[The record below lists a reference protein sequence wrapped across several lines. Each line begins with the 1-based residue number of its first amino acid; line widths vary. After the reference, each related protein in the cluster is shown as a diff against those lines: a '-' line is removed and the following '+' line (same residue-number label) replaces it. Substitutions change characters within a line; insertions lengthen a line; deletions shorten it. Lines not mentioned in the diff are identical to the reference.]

1 MKKDGLAEIAFTIGW
16 ERKYNSMIDIKDELS
31 KNFIDYTYEVNS
43 QRAFPDVRDGLK
55 PSQRACLWEMYT
67 KGYTSDKK
75 HIKSAKISGGVA
87 QAWSPHGTA
96 ATYETFV
103 RMSQPWINA
112 IPEVDWHG
120 SNGNVIIGPEPAS
133 ERYTEARLSKAA
145 EDGLLRG
152 LKKNNVPM
160 KLNYLE
166 EEYWPEVFPAVFPRL
181 IVNGSQGIGS
191 TIAQTWLNYNLQ
203 EVADVICNYIDSGK
217 LDYSHLYPDFPSG
230 GILINKTETLKIP
243 ETGKGKAIIRG
254 KAEIKGK
261 SIFIT
266 ELPYQ
271 VYVEPFIDEVKKLIA
286 DNNLAIEDIFNKSDK
301 NHPIVIEI
309 VCEGD
314 PHYILNYLFNST
326 SLQKSYSANQMAL
339 LGKTPIMF
347 TLKKYI
353 DAYIKH
359 NEECIKREYQ
369 FDKEKAQARKEI
381 VDGLL
386 KALASIDEIIA
397 LIKGSESA
405 SAAKANLMKPPYKFT
420 ERQAS
425 AIVDMK
431 LGKLAHLEAI
441 ELNKENAELDKTL
454 KICDEF
460 LSNENRRLIEVKAR
474 LEDFTKKYSIPRRT
488 RVLDQEVDLKASK
501 TVEAIEDK
509 NCLVLIDEQG
519 KWKRIDIPKTAKRN
533 TVGLKN
539 GKNIITSVISTN
551 LRKNLYLFDDKGKM
565 YIQLVNNIPEEFE
578 SSGYTN
584 IMACFSEGKIPSST
598 SQQYVLFATKQGLV
612 KKVPINEYLNVKR
625 SSGVISI
632 TLNEG
637 DQLIGVMPC
646 HLDDDILL
654 VTKHGGSIVFHS
666 ADLPESSRTAKGVIG
681 IKLGK
686 DDEVCS
692 LTIIHK
698 SEREDGSTA
707 VVINGLYG
715 KRVPLSE
722 LLAQNRGGKG
732 KTLSPKEVEVVGV
745 FIAKEQESL
754 YLVGD
759 KSSLTIKVGDLPL
772 LNKTAL
778 GNKVLKNNNYILKA
792 SLI

>member
-1 MKKDGLAEIAFTIGW
+1 
-16 ERKYNSMIDIKDELS
+16 MIDIKDELS

-133 ERYTEARLSKAA
+133 ERYTEARLSKAS
-145 EDGLLRG
+145 EDGLLQG
-152 LKKNNVPM
+152 LKKKNVPM

-166 EEYWPEVFPAVFPRL
+166 EEYWPEVFPAIFPRL

-191 TIAQTWLNYNLQ
+191 TIAQTWLNYNLK
-203 EVADVICNYIDSGK
+203 EVSDVICNYIDTGK

-271 VYVEPFIDEVKKLIA
+271 VYVEPFIDEVKKLIVE
-286 DNNLAIEDIFNKSDK
+286 DNLAIDDIFNKSDK
-301 NHPIVIEI
+301 THPIVIEI
-309 VCEGD
+309 VCDSD
-314 PHYILNYLFNST
+314 PNYILNCLFSST
-326 SLQKSYSANQMAL
+326 SLQKSYNANQMAL

-353 DAYIKH
+353 DAYIEH
-359 NEECIKREYQ
+359 NEECIKREYE

-386 KALASIDEIIA
+386 KALVSSDEIIA
-397 LIKGSESA
+397 LIKGSESS
-405 SAAKANLMKPPYKFT
+405 SAAKANLMKAPYEFT
-420 ERQAS
+420 ERQAT

-431 LGKLAHLEAI
+431 LGRLAHLEAI
-441 ELNKENAELDKTL
+441 ELNKENAELDNTL
-454 KICDEF
+454 KICTEF
-460 LSNENRRLIEVKAR
+460 LSDEHRRLIEVKSR
-474 LEDFTKKYSIPRRT
+474 LQNFTKKYATPRRT
-488 RVLDQEVDLKASK
+488 QVLEQDIDPKVCKAEES
-501 TVEAIEDK
+501 IENKD
-509 NCLVLIDEQG
+509 CLVLIDEQG
-519 KWKRIDIPKTAKRN
+519 KWKRTDIPKSAKRN
-533 TVGLKN
+533 TSGVKN
-539 GKNIITSVISTN
+539 GKNIITYAISTN

-565 YIQLVNNIPEEFE
+565 YIQLVNDIPEEFE
-578 SSGYTN
+578 PSGYTN
-584 IMACFSEGKIPSST
+584 IMACFSDEAILSNIP
-598 SQQYVLFATKQGLV
+598 QYILFATKYGLV

-637 DQLIGVMPC
+637 DQLIGVTPYT
-646 HLDDDILL
+646 DEDILL
-654 VTKHGGSIVFHS
+654 VTKQGMSITFRTT
-666 ADLPESSRTAKGVIG
+666 DLPESSRTAKGVIG
-681 IKLGK
+681 IKLREG
-686 DDEVCS
+686 DEVCS
-692 LTIIHK
+692 LAPIHK
-698 SEREDGSTA
+698 VERNNNSNA

-715 KRVPLSE
+715 KRIALSE
-722 LLAQNRGGKG
+722 LIPQNRGGRG
-732 KTLSPKEVEVVGV
+732 ISISPKEAGTVGV
-745 FIAKEQESL
+745 FIARDHEPL

-759 KSSLTIKVGDLPL
+759 KSSLTIQVGDLPL
-772 LNKTAL
+772 LNRTAL
-778 GNKVLKNNNYILKA
+778 GNKVLKNNNRILKA
-792 SLI
+792 FLI